1 VTHASEVKERLI
13 LAAGTAIASIPEH
26 DLRLSCGT
34 HSYRSPTKKAPGLRP
49 ALAFFRRWRGDY

>member
-1 VTHASEVKERLI
+1 VKERLI

-34 HSYRSPTKKAPGLRP
+34 HFYRSPTKKAPGLRP